1 MVWISQK
8 QNWKMKGGIGL
19 TDVVVLLLIL
29 ALIIVIG
36 LAVMGVL
43 NVFK

>member
-1 MVWISQK
+1 
-8 QNWKMKGGIGL
+8 MKGAIGL
-19 TDVVVLLLIL
+19 TDVVILLLIL
-29 ALIIVIG
+29 ALIILIG

>member
-1 MVWISQK
+1 
-8 QNWKMKGGIGL
+8 MKGEIGL

-29 ALIIVIG
+29 ALIIIIG

>member
-1 MVWISQK
+1 
-8 QNWKMKGGIGL
+8 MKGAMGF

-29 ALIIVIG
+29 ILIIIIG

>member
-1 MVWISQK
+1 
-8 QNWKMKGGIGL
+8 MKGGIGL